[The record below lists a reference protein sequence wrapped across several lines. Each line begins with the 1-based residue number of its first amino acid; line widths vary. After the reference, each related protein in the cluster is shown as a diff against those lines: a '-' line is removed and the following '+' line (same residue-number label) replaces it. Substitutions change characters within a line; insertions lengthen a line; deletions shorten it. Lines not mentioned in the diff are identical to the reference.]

1 MGEGWMWI
9 GLWWASNEYGHG
21 GNISR
26 DVKDLMGINSDGKWV
41 RYEYREM
48 VSGYEKNGYEGRVW
62 WGVEWGAWCEY
73 REMISGHEKN
83 GYEG

>member
-1 MGEGWMWI
+1 MGKTSGCGRGMT
-9 GLWWASNEYGHG
+9 SNEYGHG
-21 GNISR
+21 GNMSR

-62 WGVEWGAWCEY
+62 WGVE
-73 REMISGHEKN
+73 
-83 GYEG
+83 